1 MTTEAT
7 WFEEWDH
14 EILWENADFEKWSP
28 HKHATKLKTPNLISH
43 NPLDSR
49 VPIPPGLIPMR
60 VQDETNTGFL

>member
-28 HKHATKLKTPNLISH
+28 HKHAAKFKTPNLVSH
-43 NPLDSR
+43 NLLDFR
-49 VPIPPGLIPMR
+49 VPLTPGLIPMR
-60 VQDETNTGFL
+60 GQDETNTGFL